1 MIQQTQEEILEF
13 LEERERATLQGNLNT
28 LGDVMSNFKYNW
40 DNEKYKTNKHIL
52 VQQIKKESETSIILY
67 RDQIAKKLKKRS
79 LIHSDQEDQGCLN
92 KLQAQFKDYQLALY
106 LYSYS
111 TFLEVLC
118 CWAISAK
125 GI

>member
-52 VQQIKKESETSIILY
+52 VQQIKKNRKRALFYIVI
-67 RDQIAKKLKKRS
+67 KLPK
-79 LIHSDQEDQGCLN
+79 N
-92 KLQAQFKDYQLALY
+92 
-106 LYSYS
+106 
-111 TFLEVLC
+111 
-118 CWAISAK
+118 
-125 GI
+125 

>member
-1 MIQQTQEEILEF
+1 MTALACDPTMLFMAAALMNIEKKLDLIQQTQEEILEF

-67 RDQIAKKLKKRS
+67 LS
-79 LIHSDQEDQGCLN
+79 LIH
-92 KLQAQFKDYQLALY
+92 
-106 LYSYS
+106 
-111 TFLEVLC
+111 
-118 CWAISAK
+118 ISEPTRP
-125 GI
+125 

>member
-52 VQQIKKESETSIILY
+52 VQQIKKNRKRALFYIVI
-67 RDQIAKKLKKRS
+67 KLPKTEKAFADSQRS
-79 LIHSDQEDQGCLN
+79 GSQGCLE
-92 KLQAQFKDYQLALY
+92 QVA
-106 LYSYS
+106 SP
-111 TFLEVLC
+111 V
-118 CWAISAK
+118 
-125 GI
+125 